1 MGATAGTLTTSRC
14 EGRAVVACRV
24 ANPTA
29 TAAATLAADSLAVA
43 LAGGL
48 AVLLW
53 SLINRAVD
61 AQSYLQLWP
70 ATFVVLAAYAMLG
83 LYPGVGLS
91 PVEELRR
98 SVVGTSM
105 VYLVGSA
112 SIVLARETGFSRGVF
127 LGGWALS
134 VIFVPVFRS
143 GLRYFCAARSWWG
156 VPVLVLGAGAAG
168 RAVVARLKATPS
180 FGLKPVAFLDDDAG
194 KEPDYEGVPVAG
206 PLAMAAGLGR
216 RLHIH
221 YAIVAMPSLKRQA
234 LLEVLERGGTA
245 FSHLIV
251 LPDLFGMASLW
262 VSARDLGG
270 VLGLEV
276 RQNLLSPVNRRLKRA
291 LDLLLAGTAGVL
303 ALPLLAV
310 AVIWIKRVSPGSAF
324 YEQERGGEAGRTIL
338 VHKLRTMHPDAD
350 ALLDACLLRNPEAQL
365 EWARYFKLRND
376 PRLLPGIGPLLRG
389 TSLDELPQLWNVIK
403 GEMSLVGPRPF
414 PHYHLDQFTTEFR
427 SLRARVL
434 PGLTGLWQVSA
445 RSDGDLA
452 IQQSLDSYYIRNW
465 SLWLDLHI
473 LARTVRAVLFRQ
485 GAY

>member
-1 MGATAGTLTTSRC
+1 
-14 EGRAVVACRV
+14 
-24 ANPTA
+24 
-29 TAAATLAADSLAVA
+29 
-43 LAGGL
+43 
-48 AVLLW
+48 
-53 SLINRAVD
+53 
-61 AQSYLQLWP
+61 
-70 ATFVVLAAYAMLG
+70 
-83 LYPGVGLS
+83 
-91 PVEELRR
+91 
-98 SVVGTSM
+98 M

-112 SIVLARETGFSRGVF
+112 SLILARETGFSRGVF

-134 VIFVPVFRS
+134 VVFVPVFRS

-168 RAVVARLKATPS
+168 RTVVARLKATPG

-206 PLAMAAGLGR
+206 PLAMAADLGR

-221 YAIVAMPSLKRQA
+221 YALVAMPSLKRQA

-262 VSARDLGG
+262 VTARDLGG

-276 RQNLLSPVNRRLKRA
+276 RQNLLSPVNRAVKRGM
-291 LDLLLAGTAGVL
+291 DLVMGMVVGLLT
-303 ALPLLAV
+303 LPLLAA

-324 YEQERGGEAGRTIL
+324 FEQERGGEAGRPIR
-338 VHKLRTMHPDAD
+338 VRKLRTMHQDAD
-350 ALLDACLLRNPEAQL
+350 ALLDAYLLRNPEAQI
-365 EWARYFKLRND
+365 EWERYFKLRND
-376 PRLLPGIGPLLRG
+376 PRLLPGIGPLLRS

-414 PHYHLDQFTTEFR
+414 PHYHLDQFTSEFR

-434 PGLTGLWQVSA
+434 PGLTGLWQVAA

-452 IQQSLDSYYIRNW
+452 VQQSLDTYYIRNW

-473 LARTVRAVLFRQ
+473 LARTVRAVLLRQ
-485 GAY
+485 GAC